1 MSEVIITVRGE
12 HEQRVAPELA
22 VTRVSVRLDGPER
35 VDVLASA
42 TPLVA
47 TLREELQKLQDTGAV
62 ARWSSERVSV
72 WSDRPW
78 SQDGVQLPLVHHASI
93 GARAEFFDFA
103 ALSEWITRIADR
115 EGVTVEGIEWTL
127 SPETALSTEREVARG
142 AVQVA
147 VDRAAA
153 YASAIG
159 RASVEALEIADVGLL
174 ARPGNESAPQARM
187 FAMAADRVGGGSP
200 GLQFEPQPITVA
212 AAVEARFV
220 AR

>member
-12 HEQRVAPELA
+12 HEARVTPELA
-22 VTRVSVRLDGPER
+22 ITRVSVRLDGPER
-35 VDVLASA
+35 VDVLSRA

-47 TLREELQKLQDTGAV
+47 TIREELQQLQDTGAV

-78 SQDGVQLPLVHHASI
+78 SQDGAQLPLVHHASI
-93 GARAEFFDFA
+93 GARAEFFDFS

-115 EGVTVEGIEWTL
+115 EGVTVEGIEWALT
-127 SPETALSTEREVARG
+127 PETALSTERSVARG

-153 YASAIG
+153 YASALG
-159 RASVEALEIADVGLL
+159 RSNVDPLEIADVGLL
-174 ARPGNESAPQARM
+174 GRPGNESGPQARM
-187 FAMAADRVGGGSP
+187 FAMASDRAGGAP
-200 GLQFEPQPITVA
+200 GLQFEPQLITVS
-212 AAVEARFV
+212 AAVEARFA